1 MADPHTDSSLPKP
14 RVGLIG
20 LGLMGRG
27 MGLSLLRRGFALGI
41 VAHTRRETAQELLAA
56 GAWEAASP
64 SALAAGCDELVLCLP
79 SIEATRRVL
88 FGDNGV
94 TQSGRPGL
102 LVIECSTLMPQA
114 ARDFQAE
121 LAEYHIAFVDAPV
134 TRGPREALAGT
145 LNALVGG
152 EPEAVERAVPVLQAF
167 CEQVFRLGACGQG
180 YAAKLISNFL
190 AFSNLAAVAEGMA
203 TAGRAGIDPAVLMQ
217 ALAVSGAQSRVLDGL
232 APVIAGTGESRSRVT
247 VTTAQKDVAYYA
259 EFAAAMG
266 TAGPV
271 SATTAACYAQAVAMG
286 LGDQFT
292 PGYLR
297 HVAESLSLRA

>member
-1 MADPHTDSSLPKP
+1 
-14 RVGLIG
+14 
-20 LGLMGRG
+20 
-27 MGLSLLRRGFALGI
+27 
-41 VAHTRRETAQELLAA
+41 
-56 GAWEAASP
+56 
-64 SALAAGCDELVLCLP
+64 
-79 SIEATRRVL
+79 
-88 FGDNGV
+88 
-94 TQSGRPGL
+94 
-102 LVIECSTLMPQA
+102 
-114 ARDFQAE
+114 
-121 LAEYHIAFVDAPV
+121 
-134 TRGPREALAGT
+134 
-145 LNALVGG
+145 
-152 EPEAVERAVPVLQAF
+152 VLQAF

-259 EFAAAMG
+259 GFAAAMG

-286 LGDQFT
+286 LGGEFT
-292 PGYLR
+292 PAYLR
-297 HVAESLSLRA
+297 HVAETLSLRA